1 MWEWVVLMVMLAP
14 LYVGLIVG
22 GLAAMRGG
30 REHDRPGLRAI
41 GLGAFWAGVM
51 VLVMGILPLPF
62 IR

>member
-1 MWEWVVLMVMLAP
+1 MQWVVLMLTLAP
-14 LYVGLIVG
+14 FYVGLIVG
-22 GLAAMRGG
+22 GGAAMRFG

-51 VLVMGILPLPF
+51 ILMLGVIAFPF